1 MRIGVPTEIKTEEH
15 RVALTP
21 AGVREL
27 VEHGHEVVV
36 QRGAGVGS
44 AIPDPAYVEQGATIV
59 DDAAAVFAGADM
71 IVKVKEPQAS
81 EVALLEPR
89 HTLFTYLHLAPAPE
103 LTQGLMDSGAT
114 CIAYETVTDD
124 RGGLPLLAPMS
135 EVAGKIATQAGAFAL
150 QKAAGGRGILLGGV
164 PGVRSG
170 LVVVIGGGV
179 VGVNAALVAKGMGA
193 DVLVLDRNIDRL
205 RELDLLLGDGASSV
219 HSSTLAIEELLPQ
232 ADLVVGAV
240 LVHGAKA
247 PHVIT
252 RQQLGLMKPGAVLV
266 DVSIDQGGCFETSRP
281 TTHTEP
287 TYEVDGVTH
296 YCVANMPGAVPVT
309 STRALTN
316 ATMPHVVRLADLGAV
331 EALRADRHLLAG
343 LNVAGGKVTYAPVAL
358 DQGREAVDPLVALDA
373 LSTAAA

>member
-27 VEHGHEVVV
+27 VEHGHEVIV
-36 QRGAGVGS
+36 QQGAGVGS
-44 AIPDPAYVEQGATIV
+44 AIADLDYVEQGATIV

-179 VGVNAALVAKGMGA
+179 VGVNAALIAKGMGA
-193 DVLVLDRNIDRL
+193 EVLVLDRNIDRL
-205 RELDLLLGDGASSV
+205 RELDLLLGEGASSV

-358 DQGREAVDPLVALDA
+358 DQGREAVDPLVVLEG
-373 LSTAAA
+373 LAAAAA